1 MGNMPLFRFCLVSP
15 FLAGRGTPGS
25 YVPRCWISARGCGYM
40 DAPRTTVFV
49 RCYLGRLSP
58 SALFASSSWVPP
70 QVLREGPPV
79 YWGYPR
85 KYRGWSR
92 PPEYWGHPQNQGLGR
107 PLMNPGY
114 PWKGSP
120 PSPPVDFGV
129 PTEASSARLSP
140 GVLEAPGAPRRI
152 RSIHV
157 SIEGWGRARIWSI
170 HVSIEGWGRAEG
182 AYVLSFMH
190 DAARGAFAYE
200 CGKRVVIP
208 PRLVHSCIRG
218 TPLPPTRL

>member
-120 PSPPVDFGV
+120 P
-129 PTEASSARLSP
+129 P
-140 GVLEAPGAPRRI
+140 GRFWGT
-152 RSIHV
+152 HG
-157 SIEGWGRARIWSI
+157 SIECKTVPRSVGSTRRPPENPEYPRKYRG
-170 HVSIEGWGRAEG
+170 VG
-182 AYVLSFMH
+182 AGQNLEY
-190 DAARGAFAYE
+190 
-200 CGKRVVIP
+200 
-208 PRLVHSCIRG
+208 PRKY
-218 TPLPPTRL
+218 